1 VSITDQQDGERLAE
15 EVRALAGRV
24 RALEDREEIARTI
37 WNYSFLLDTGKWDE
51 VPDVVYSEEGMDI
64 HAEDTDPPMVTEGRQ
79 KLKEFFNYTMP
90 HFDGTQHFTG
100 PSMIDLDGDTA
111 KARTYFWAT
120 HWMKVGKGA
129 GALRPADSIQALLY
143 DDELVRT
150 DDGWKISKRR
160 LHAFGPGSSIAVG
173 YMPEFCLPAMGMNL
187 YDAPR
192 QADEEA
198 AA

>member
-1 VSITDQQDGERLAE
+1 MGEDLRADME
-15 EVRALAGRV
+15 ALAARV
-24 RALEDREEIARTI
+24 GQLEDREEIARVI
-37 WNYSFLLDTGKWDE
+37 WTYSFLLDTGKWDD
-51 VPDVVYSEEGMDI
+51 VPEVVYAEDGMDV
-64 HAEDTDPPMVTEGRQ
+64 HAEDTDPPMITQGRQ
-79 KLKEFFNYTMP
+79 ALKEFFGYTMP

-111 KARTYFWAT
+111 TARTYFWAT

-129 GALRPADSIQALLY
+129 GPLRPADSIQALLY

-150 DDGWKISKRR
+150 EEGWRISKRR

-187 YDAPR
+187 YGAPR
-192 QADEEA
+192 QADEDA
-198 AA
+198 QQA